1 MAPKGLRRLLASK
14 RRCTKKKHTKAKAGK
29 QSGPRA
35 KKRHVASLKP
45 KQAGRTKKQL
55 ICTKKKSKA
64 LRPPAALRVGSKR
77 WLKRMAELGLVQPA
91 PKQNLKQLQ
100 AKWYAKLAAEGFD
113 DIEWSDPSTGRG
125 QDSRYL
131 KRSRIDL
138 DRYEAMELFSRMAG
152 IYANHAT
159 FDLKWDREIWER
171 FANGIQYR
179 VILKQLRAL
188 GMRKSLYWIWARI
201 NVHLELLKPWHS
213 THPEGLYSPEAY
225 EEPYVV
231 DVLLT
236 EPAQRPTKLSMQ

>member
-1 MAPKGLRRLLASK
+1 MPKQSTK
-14 RRCTKKKHTKAKAGK
+14 RRKAKARKPKARAGK
-29 QSGPRA
+29 SSRPRA
-35 KKRHVASLKP
+35 KKRHKRSP
-45 KQAGRTKKQL
+45 SPR
-55 ICTKKKSKA
+55 CF
-64 LRPPAALRVGSKR
+64 RVGSKP
-77 WLKRMAELGLVQPA
+77 WLKRMAELGLVAPA

-100 AKWYAKLAAEGFD
+100 AKWYGKLAQEGFD

-159 FDLKWDREIWER
+159 FELKWDREIWER
-171 FANGIQYR
+171 FAEGLQYR
-179 VILKQLRAL
+179 TILKQLRAL

-225 EEPYVV
+225 EEPYVL
-231 DVLLT
+231 DVPFKT
-236 EPAQRPTKLSMQ
+236 PQPPTKLSMQ